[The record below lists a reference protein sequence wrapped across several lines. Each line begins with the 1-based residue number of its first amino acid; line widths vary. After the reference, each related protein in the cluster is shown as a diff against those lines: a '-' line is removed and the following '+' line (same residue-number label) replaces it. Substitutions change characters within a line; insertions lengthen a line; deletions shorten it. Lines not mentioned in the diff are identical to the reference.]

1 MNHTKEEWMKLLG
14 IQNSEIPDILIMEG
28 TWWEKDAYKNRF
40 AELENPRKLNFPNM
54 YLGYTNGRNVLFC
67 CAYGAPRAVEPI
79 HICGILGTP
88 RVVQIGSCGS
98 LQSNIRTGDII
109 IPNPAQIGEGAS
121 QYYKGHTKSY
131 PSISLASE
139 ALKILNSCELDVHQG
154 LHLTTSA
161 LFQQNFDTITKW
173 SETGYLSVDMETS
186 AVFSAAKY
194 FGMEA
199 ISLVFVWDE
208 LLNERTWLDTFL
220 PEEKEKQKTA
230 NKLTFKTALA
240 LA

>member
-1 MNHTKEEWMKLLG
+1 M
-14 IQNSEIPDILIMEG
+14 
-28 TWWEKDAYKNRF
+28 
-40 AELENPRKLNFPNM
+40 
-54 YLGYTNGRNVLFC
+54 
-67 CAYGAPRAVEPI
+67 
-79 HICGILGTP
+79 
-88 RVVQIGSCGS
+88 
-98 LQSNIRTGDII
+98 
-109 IPNPAQIGEGAS
+109 
-121 QYYKGHTKSY
+121 
-131 PSISLASE
+131 
-139 ALKILNSCELDVHQG
+139 
-154 LHLTTSA
+154 TTSA
-161 LFQQNFDTITKW
+161 LFQQNLDTITKW

-208 LLNERTWLDTFL
+208 LLNERTWLDTFF

>member
-14 IQNSEIPDILIMEG
+14 IEKSEIPDILIMEG
-28 TWWEKDAYKNRF
+28 TWWEKTAYKNRLT
-40 AELENPRKLNFPNM
+40 ELENPRKLNFPNM
-54 YLGYTNGRNVLFC
+54 YLGRTNGRNVLFC
-67 CAYGAPRAVEPI
+67 CAYGAPRAVEPV
-79 HICGILGTP
+79 HICGILGTR

-98 LQSNIRTGDII
+98 LQIKIRTGDIV

-121 QYYKGHTKSY
+121 QYYEGHIKSY
-131 PSISLASE
+131 PNKSLASE
-139 ALKILNSCELDVHQG
+139 AFKILNSYDLSVHQG

-194 FGMEA
+194 FNMEA

-220 PEEKEKQKTA
+220 PEETQKQKNA